1 MTNSN
6 FLAGCQAKGG
16 LTHSTQ
22 VVKCFYLPR
31 QGELTEKLK
40 IRHELVKDGGIPE
53 ERFSM
58 VLANGRECMEY
69 WRAITKAITAFM
81 MRAYNKD
88 IKEIAEILNHNAKL
102 ALADAKESNPT
113 KQQTLEVSE

>member
-1 MTNSN
+1 MNSN

-31 QGELTEKLK
+31 QGELTEKLSIK
-40 IRHELVKDGGIPE
+40 HELVKDGGIVE
-53 ERFSM
+53 ERFSFR
-58 VLANGRECMEY
+58 LANGRECMDY

-81 MRAYNKD
+81 MRAYNKN
-88 IKEIAEILNHNAKL
+88 IEEIAEILNYNAKL